1 MKKLFSIFA
10 ITMVIGLLSSCVIV
24 AQEEPKYTLTFHNN
38 MPDLMTR
45 YGEHIN
51 DIFDWYA
58 KNRSGTK
65 YAASSHA
72 VQVVADGGVS
82 KLRDLPK
89 DDYRV
94 IFTFD
99 NTVDYPDEAVYYQTE
114 LFYLNQDLDFILEET
129 TRRTTVTVRSVGNP
143 EETTEEVEKGYQ
155 LVASDGTVYPLT
167 KVEE

>member
-24 AQEEPKYTLTFHNN
+24 AHEEPKYTLTFVNN
-38 MPDLMTR
+38 LANSSR
-45 YGEHIN
+45 N

-58 KNRSGTK
+58 KNDSGSKYVVSK
-65 YAASSHA
+65 YATHVTS
-72 VQVVADGGVS
+72 GGGIS
-82 KLRDLPK
+82 KLRDLYK
-89 DDYRV
+89 DDYCV

-99 NTVDYPDEAVYYQTE
+99 DTTDDYDGDKYYKTDFFR
-114 LFYLNQDLDFILEET
+114 LDQDLDFVLEEA
-129 TRRTTVTVRSVGNP
+129 TRTYTVTVRSVGNP